1 MGNMTEKRLLNFCR
15 KIPLSSC
22 NPTSLARSCVAG
34 YENLVVWSDLLDH
47 INVFPVADGDTGANL
62 RVSLAPLR
70 DCPADVRES
79 VERLATTGV
88 GNSGNI
94 AVAFLREFL
103 GRDGTGLTLQAEK
116 GRDAAY
122 QAIHTPIP
130 GTMLDVF
137 DELCLILK
145 EGDHEHYVFTEIRTH
160 LQQSVLKTATRL
172 AELKDAGVVDSGA
185 LGMFVFFDGFFQQL
199 LEEEV
204 TLTPVVE
211 LFGGRLQIASS
222 FHPQDTNEYCVDA
235 VLATDSQ
242 NSKLA
247 TQIAALGTSA
257 VVVPGDHE
265 TKIHLHTR
273 NPELLRDELS
283 TLGDVVNWSDEAI
296 DPLQHQQDENAFSK
310 NRIRVMSD
318 SAASIPRSLG
328 REYGIIL
335 LDSYILAG
343 DHALPESLYSPEKLY
358 SLMRKEQKVST
369 AQASNS
375 ERHLHYQASNMQYG
389 KILYLSTGSAFTGNY
404 STATAW
410 QKQTEATEEFY
421 IIDSGAAS
429 GRLAVMALLT
439 ARLAATGA
447 EAAEVIAC
455 AKMLS
460 EQAQEYVFIDEL
472 KYLLAGGRVSKTKAF
487 FADLLHMK
495 PVISPCFEGVQK
507 KGMVRSRKSQLTF
520 ALEKLTPYKKEFEK
534 LFVLLQ
540 YTDNKDWL
548 STIVEPEIRHLLP
561 CAEILLLPLSLTS
574 GVHMGPGTWSI
585 AYAES

>member
-1 MGNMTEKRLLNFCR
+1 MSF
-15 KIPLSSC
+15 
-22 NPTSLARSCVAG
+22 ARSCIAG
-34 YENLVVWSDLLDH
+34 YENLVVWSGLLDH

-62 RVSLAPLR
+62 RASLAPLC
-70 DCPADVRES
+70 DCQADVGDS
-79 VERLATTGV
+79 IERLATAGV

-103 GRDGTGLTLQAEK
+103 SSDGAGLNLQAGK

-145 EGDHEHYVFTEIRTH
+145 EGPHEHYVLAEIRSH
-160 LQQSVLKTATRL
+160 LQQSVLKTVSRL

-199 LEEEV
+199 LTGKV

-211 LFGGRLQIASS
+211 LFAGRLQISSS

-235 VLATDSQ
+235 VLATNRQ
-242 NSKLA
+242 NIELA
-247 TQIAALGTSA
+247 DQIAALGASA
-257 VVVPGDHE
+257 VVVPGDKE
-265 TKIHLHTR
+265 TKVHLHTR
-273 NPELLRDELS
+273 DPKRLRDELS
-283 TLGDVVNWSDEAI
+283 VLGNVLNWSDEAI
-296 DPLQHQQDENAFSK
+296 DPLQHRQSENAFQK
-310 NRIRVMSD
+310 NRIRVLSD
-318 SAASIPRSLG
+318 SAASIPRDLAC
-328 REYGIIL
+328 EYGILL
-335 LDSYILAG
+335 LDSYILAE

-358 SLMRKEQKVST
+358 SLMKEGHKVST

-375 ERHLHYQASNMQYG
+375 ERHLHYQALRAQYG

-404 STATAW
+404 STATVW
-410 QKQTEATEEFY
+410 QKQAEAIDDFY

-429 GRLAVMALLT
+429 GRLAVIALLT
-439 ARLAATGA
+439 ARLAATGVDA
-447 EAAEVIAC
+447 VEVVSC

-495 PVISPCFEGVQK
+495 PVISPGFEGVQK
-507 KGMVRSRKSQLTF
+507 KGVVRSRKSQLAF
-520 ALEKLTPYKKEFEK
+520 ALDKLRSHRKESEK
-534 LFVLLQ
+534 LFILLQ
-540 YTDNKDWL
+540 YTDNKEWL
-548 STIVEPEIRHLLP
+548 RTIVEPEIRHLLP
-561 CAEILLLPLSLTS
+561 SAEILLLPLSLTS
-574 GVHMGPGTWSI
+574 GVHMGPGTWSL
-585 AYAES
+585 AYAKS